1 MREAEAMLDAVG
13 VTPQM
18 REQIIDR
25 QFDELL
31 AQAIAGEDDAAL
43 EYDQED
49 ARELA
54 LPAPTA

>member
-1 MREAEAMLDAVG
+1 MLDAVG

-31 AQAIAGEDDAAL
+31 AQASAGGDDAAL

-54 LPAPTA
+54 LPAPAA